1 MVGSQLSFRPITDK
15 SLQKPC
21 LSVKFRDVSYVLA
34 LESFMNDLNQP
45 EISVVIPVFNEM
57 DSLSKLHDEIVAALA
72 VIDYEII
79 YIDDGSTDKSFSV
92 LTDIHKKTPNVRLIR
107 FRRNFGQTAALSA
120 GFKYARGKI
129 IVPLDADGQND
140 PADIPK
146 LIEKLE
152 QGFDIVSGWRK
163 ERQDNPVT
171 RTLPSR
177 IANWMIGKITGV
189 KLHDYG
195 CTLKAYRAE
204 SLKPIRLYGEMHRF
218 IPALARWGGEKV
230 GEMVV
235 NHRPRTTGKTKYG
248 INRTFKVILD
258 LITIKFLASFST
270 KPIYIFGGLGFL
282 CFIGSFL
289 SGATVLVMKMF
300 AHYSMNRNPLL
311 IISLMLMTAAIQFVL
326 MGLLAEILVRTYHES
341 QDRQTYIVET
351 MIEPENTKA

>member
-1 MVGSQLSFRPITDK
+1 MSVNQQPQLSI
-15 SLQKPC
+15 
-21 LSVKFRDVSYVLA
+21 
-34 LESFMNDLNQP
+34 
-45 EISVVIPVFNEM
+45 VIPVFNEE
-57 DSLSKLHDEIVAALA
+57 DSLQTLHNEIVAAL
-72 VIDYEII
+72 VEYDYEII
-79 YIDDGSTDKSFSV
+79 YIDDGSSDKSFSV
-92 LTDIHKKTPNVRLIR
+92 LTEIHEKTPHVQVIR

-120 GFKYARGKI
+120 GFKYARGRV

-140 PADIPK
+140 PADIPRLVK
-146 LIEKLE
+146 ELDR
-152 QGFDIVSGWRK
+152 GFDIVSGWRK

-230 GEMVV
+230 TEMVV

-248 INRTFKVILD
+248 LSRTFKVVLD

-270 KPIYIFGGLGFL
+270 KPIYIFGGLGVLCFL
-282 CFIGSFL
+282 CSFIAGM
-289 SGATVLVMKMF
+289 TVIIMKL
-300 AHYSMNRNPLL
+300 AVDYSMNRNPLL
-311 IISLMLMTAAIQFVL
+311 IISLMLMTASIQFIL
-326 MGLLAEILVRTYHES
+326 MGLLAEIMVRTYHES
-341 QDRQTYIVET
+341 QDRPTYVIDT
-351 MIEPENTKA
+351 IIKATDQNT

>member
-1 MVGSQLSFRPITDK
+1 MNTNQQPQLSI
-15 SLQKPC
+15 
-21 LSVKFRDVSYVLA
+21 
-34 LESFMNDLNQP
+34 
-45 EISVVIPVFNEM
+45 VIPVFNEE
-57 DSLSKLHDEIVAALA
+57 DSLLKLHEEIVAAL
-72 VIDYEII
+72 IGFDYEII
-79 YIDDGSTDKSFSV
+79 YIDDGSSDKSFSV
-92 LTDIHKKTPNVRLIR
+92 LTDIHEKTPSVHLIR

-120 GFKYARGKI
+120 GFKYARGKV

-140 PADIPK
+140 PADIPNLVKK
-146 LIEKLE
+146 LD

-177 IANWMIGKITGV
+177 IANWLIGKITGV

-230 GEMVV
+230 TEMVV

-248 INRTFKVILD
+248 LSRTFKVVLD

-270 KPIYIFGGLGFL
+270 KPIYIFGGLGVL
-282 CFIGSFL
+282 CFLSSFIA
-289 SGATVLVMKMF
+289 GMTVIIMKI
-300 AHYSMNRNPLL
+300 AVGYSMNRNPLL
-311 IISLMLMTAAIQFVL
+311 IISMMLMTAAIQFVL
-326 MGLLAEILVRTYHES
+326 MGLLAEIMVRTYHES
-341 QDRQTYIVET
+341 QDRPTYVIDT
-351 MIEPENTKA
+351 ITKAANATT

>member
-1 MVGSQLSFRPITDK
+1 MNTNQQPQLSI
-15 SLQKPC
+15 
-21 LSVKFRDVSYVLA
+21 
-34 LESFMNDLNQP
+34 
-45 EISVVIPVFNEM
+45 VIPVFNEEN
-57 DSLSKLHDEIVAALA
+57 SLLKLHEEIVAAL
-72 VIDYEII
+72 IGFDYEII
-79 YIDDGSTDKSFSV
+79 YIDDGSSDKSFSV
-92 LTDIHKKTPNVRLIR
+92 LTDIHEKTPSVHLIR

-120 GFKYARGKI
+120 GFKYAQGKV

-140 PADIPK
+140 PADIPNLVKK
-146 LIEKLE
+146 LD

-177 IANWMIGKITGV
+177 IANWLIGKITGV

-230 GEMVV
+230 TEMVV

-248 INRTFKVILD
+248 LSRTFKVVLD

-270 KPIYIFGGLGFL
+270 KPIYIFGGLGVL
-282 CFIGSFL
+282 CFLSSFIA
-289 SGATVLVMKMF
+289 GMTVIIMKI
-300 AHYSMNRNPLL
+300 AVGYSMNRNPLL
-311 IISLMLMTAAIQFVL
+311 IISMMLMTAAIQFVL
-326 MGLLAEILVRTYHES
+326 MGLLAEIMVRTYHES
-341 QDRQTYIVET
+341 QDRPTYVIDT
-351 MIEPENTKA
+351 ITKAANATT